1 MGDKGSFEFDSKT
14 DFSAYGGMSSEN
26 DSGGESDDSEE
37 DEEDSEE
44 VGDSENDE
52 TMEVSNETVSDI
64 VTIPM
69 SDTDPYEKGCAVVG
83 QLASW
88 DKLLEQHILLHKM
101 VSKVNTFPDTLNSF
115 VDREDRDH
123 CDRVKKAE
131 KSLKTLL
138 LKTGDLKKGL
148 ERRSLEESSVVQV
161 PSGKMSLADLGTW
174 LEDLH
179 REASPGR
186 RESLALWGE
195 RTRKVGAAWDSL
207 HTSALEQVDQIMANR
222 QRLVNRTR
230 VRRSEYRVLGSAQVE
245 GETNNS
251 NIFDDSDFY
260 HQLQRELIERK
271 TAGSGQDGSTG
282 RQWLQIQKLRS
293 KLKKKVDTRASKGR
307 KIRYDVHSKLVNFMA
322 PVVRKGNMEEA
333 AKNELFS
340 SLFG

>member
-1 MGDKGSFEFDSKT
+1 
-14 DFSAYGGMSSEN
+14 
-26 DSGGESDDSEE
+26 
-37 DEEDSEE
+37 
-44 VGDSENDE
+44 
-52 TMEVSNETVSDI
+52 MEVPIERDTDI
-64 VTIPM
+64 VTVPV

-101 VSKVNTFPDTLNSF
+101 VCKVNTFPDTLDGF
-115 VDREDRDH
+115 VDRNDKDH
-123 CDRVKKAE
+123 CNRVKKTE

-138 LKTGDLKKGL
+138 LTTAELKTCL

-161 PSGKMSLADLGTW
+161 PSGKRSLTDLGTW

-179 REASPGR
+179 REAAPGR
-186 RESLALWGE
+186 RESLALWGD

-207 HTSALEQVDQIMANR
+207 HTSPLEQVDQIMANR
-222 QRLVNRTR
+222 QRLVNRTK
-230 VRRSEYRVLGSAQVE
+230 VRRSEYRVLGSSQVD

-251 NIFDDSDFY
+251 NTFDDSDFY
-260 HQLQRELIERK
+260 HQLLRELIERK
-271 TAGSGQDGSTG
+271 TAGSGQEGSTG

-322 PVVRKGNMEEA
+322 PVNRKGNMEET

-340 SLFG
+340 SLFGARKVST